1 MLLNQ
6 SVCVCVCLCMGVGT
20 SVSVNV
26 WECVGASEM
35 IFVVEREREEGR
47 MIKRIGILTFHRM
60 YRKHQLHIC
69 CLVPKLWAEKF
80 SSVMISYRTFSA
92 FATFHFRF
100 CQSSQVRLK
109 SIEKMATRWLFVH
122 LTFRFWPKIQQQVPW
137 WHNWLSLNY
146 LENKRPGF
154 QASCCLFENQT
165 VKDEVEP
172 TWLELQWIQNDF
184 K

>member
-1 MLLNQ
+1 M
-6 SVCVCVCLCMGVGT
+6 CG
-20 SVSVNV
+20 
-26 WECVGASEM
+26 SEWDD
-35 IFVVEREREEGR
+35 ICGRERTRGR
-47 MIKRIGILTFHRM
+47 ANDKT
-60 YRKHQLHIC
+60 YRNID
-69 CLVPKLWAEKF
+69 F
-80 SSVMISYRTFSA
+80 SSDVSEASA
-92 FATFHFRF
+92 SHLLPRSETLSRKVFVRYDQLPNFFGLCHFPLQVR
-100 CQSSQVRLK
+100 QSSQVRLK